1 MKLRI
6 RRVEAVVPTASM
18 ADIAFLLIIY
28 FMLTTSFSPVKM
40 SVDLAEAA
48 NRAEVEKQA
57 AVIAIGLEGQIE
69 VSDGLAPGNRLNS
82 LDELDGFVKE
92 VLTVEPTKQF
102 IIKADRN
109 VRYDTF
115 NAVYERLRTNG
126 TRRIALLTETKKGT
140 TQ

>member
-82 LDELDGFVKE
+82 VDELDGFVKE